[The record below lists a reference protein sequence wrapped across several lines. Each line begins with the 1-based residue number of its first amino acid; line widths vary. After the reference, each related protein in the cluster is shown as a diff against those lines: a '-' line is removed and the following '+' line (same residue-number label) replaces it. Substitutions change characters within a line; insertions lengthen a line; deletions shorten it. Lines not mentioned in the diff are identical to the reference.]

1 MSRRDGAIYVG
12 RLSKSTRTRDL
23 EEIFEPYGRLLRCD
37 IKYGTEMA
45 YAFIDFEDR
54 RDAEDCVK
62 YEHGRELNGQSI
74 IVEWAKGGKDRR
86 MKRNDNNSSQSYDE
100 CFRCRRTGH
109 WARDCPELRWGGR
122 GGGRGGGGGGGG
134 RWRSPSPRRRYSNR
148 SRSRSRDRKRK
159 SRSRSR
165 DRRRRSRSNDK
176 RSRSRSG
183 DRKSRSLSGSQKSRS
198 ASPGRKD
205 SKSTSRDRK
214 KSGSRSK
221 SRSRSRT
228 PQSKS
233 GSKSKSRSKSPRQ
246 PSENHTEQQ
255 SNGADVVANVD
266 EEARDG
272 GDEGRASRSRSG
284 SKD

>member
-134 RWRSPSPRRRYSNR
+134 RWRSPSPRRSNR